1 MMASQINATHS
12 SAQKHAIG
20 DSGGNSN
27 QNIYLT
33 FEEVAQ
39 KQPSKTAVVIPII
52 HHQREVLSYQYYS
65 FDDLL
70 LSIRKYAN
78 GFLSA
83 GLKPDMKALVFIK
96 PGLELISIALIFPR
110 FGGHRVTRQRPL
122 LRTRLGSDS
131 RGSSGA
137 AADYRTPRYTRRC
150 PVSPRSASRT
160 AAGTRAHASTS
171 RRSFRHRHCPSN
183 CLCDSCWE

>member
-52 HHQREVLSYQYYS
+52 HHQREVT
-65 FDDLL
+65 
-70 LSIRKYAN
+70 
-78 GFLSA
+78 
-83 GLKPDMKALVFIK
+83 LVVNS
-96 PGLELISIALIFPR
+96 GRHELQP
-110 FGGHRVTRQRPL
+110 H
-122 LRTRLGSDS
+122 
-131 RGSSGA
+131 
-137 AADYRTPRYTRRC
+137 
-150 PVSPRSASRT
+150 
-160 AAGTRAHASTS
+160 AAG
-171 RRSFRHRHCPSN
+171 C
-183 CLCDSCWE
+183 